1 MSASLS
7 GGSRKGD
14 FKNAPDTYHA
24 VANDEKEFGIYLL
37 KYVKK

>member
-7 GGSRKGD
+7 GGSRKRG

-24 VANDEKEFGIYLL
+24 VANDEKG
-37 KYVKK
+37 